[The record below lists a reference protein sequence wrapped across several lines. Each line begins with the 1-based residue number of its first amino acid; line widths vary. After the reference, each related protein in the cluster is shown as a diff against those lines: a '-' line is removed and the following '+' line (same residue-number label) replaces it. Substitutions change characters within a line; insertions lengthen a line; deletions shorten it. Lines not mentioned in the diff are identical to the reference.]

1 MNIMIIA
8 SPQMVANSQSRSVQ
22 CNLLRRVTHLI
33 DLHFLGHRMSA
44 PASLPV
50 KIVPSIIRPIAYRI
64 LSKKHGLNIQTDA
77 LSVLTDAIALKFG
90 AEWKGPKCHQ
100 FLEEIAKLWKQQD
113 RGIFIDGPGLTQVVK
128 ELSKDKEVPRAVESF
143 IEPLKASKFD
153 TVSDAIAP
161 PATDGTDLNWRDFF
175 KFVTPDVQPKF
186 VFDRVRK
193 QFVPQPVAKSKLSN
207 TLRLSTEYYN
217 QRYYVGMDR
226 LSRDENF
233 KRSTFSSIA
242 GVGTSM
248 HATSEIT
255 LIKNVLGRDGQKFTL
270 FGLLSKNVNGN
281 YILEDSS
288 DYIELNIKQARK
300 TPGSFYS
307 TGMLLIIEGIYSASG
322 GSMSNDANVISGC
335 FHVSYLQHPQA
346 ERREAS
352 LDAYGH
358 LDFLGVHSDP
368 LTLARSS
375 AMVKI
380 DRPLRKRLTS
390 LERSL
395 VNHKL
400 VMLGCN
406 IYFDNFKVMAGLKK
420 FFSVME
426 EMLEDQQDQGEEGHT
441 TIILP
446 GSFVSTP
453 LTLTNASLSLILSS
467 ENYKSYFDS
476 FAEMLSGFPLV
487 VNKCKFVLIPGP
499 NDPWQSTFSLGRSS
513 LDALPQTSIPRVFTT
528 RLERLLPK
536 GSLIFGWNPMRINY
550 ISQELVLFRDDIM
563 NKFKRNDIIFQSDL
577 DLENQAVKLENVG
590 KDTDV
595 ENIMSDEVHLPTK
608 IKMARQLV
616 KTLLD
621 QGDLQPFLKDLRVIN
636 TNYQHLIRI
645 EPLPTTLMLFDS
657 GFKSFEVTYNGCKVA
672 NIGGLIDNQNSRKL
686 NYVEYSPASKKY
698 NFKELFF

>member
-1 MNIMIIA
+1 
-8 SPQMVANSQSRSVQ
+8 
-22 CNLLRRVTHLI
+22 
-33 DLHFLGHRMSA
+33 MSA

-77 LSVLTDAIALKFG
+77 LAVLTEAIALKFG
-90 AEWKGPKCHQ
+90 AEWKGPKCQQ

-113 RGIFIDGPGLTQVVK
+113 RGIFIDGQGLTQVVK
-128 ELSKDKEVPRAVESF
+128 ELSKDKDVPRAVESF
-143 IEPLKASKFD
+143 IEPMKASKFD
-153 TVSDAIAP
+153 TITDAVAP
-161 PATDGTDLNWRDFF
+161 PATDITDLNWRDFF

-193 QFVPQPVAKSKLSN
+193 QFSPQPVAKSKLSN
-207 TLRLSTEYYN
+207 TLRLATEYYN
-217 QRYYVGMDR
+217 QRYYLRMDR

-233 KRSTFSSIA
+233 KKTTFSSIA
-242 GVGTSM
+242 GVSTSLHSGT
-248 HATSEIT
+248 ASEIT

-288 DYIELNIKQARK
+288 DYIELSIKQARK

-307 TGMLLIIEGIYSASG
+307 TGMLLIAEGIYSASG

-358 LDFLGVHSDP
+358 LDYLGVHSDP
-368 LTLARSS
+368 FTLARSS

-400 VMLGCN
+400 VILGCN
-406 IYFDNFKVMAGLKK
+406 IYFDDFKIMTGLKK
-420 FFSVME
+420 FFAVME
-426 EMLEDQQDQGEEGHT
+426 EMLEDQQDQGEEGCT
-441 TIILP
+441 TIIMT

-453 LTLTNASLSLILSS
+453 LTLTNSSLSLILSS
-467 ENYKSYFDS
+467 ENYKSYFDG
-476 FAEMLSGFPLV
+476 FAEMLSAYPLV
-487 VNKCKFVLIPGP
+487 VNKCKFALIPGP

-528 RLERLLPK
+528 RLERLLPR
-536 GSLIFGWNPMRINY
+536 GNLIYGWNPMRINY

-563 NKFKRNDIIFQSDL
+563 NKLKRNDIIFQSDL
-577 DLENQAVKLENVG
+577 ELEKQAVKLENSG
-590 KDTDV
+590 KDTEV
-595 ENIMSDEVHLPTK
+595 ENIISDEVHLPTK

-645 EPLPTTLMLFDS
+645 EPLPTTIMLFDS
-657 GFKSFEVTYNGCKVA
+657 GFECFEVTYNGCKVA
-672 NIGGLIDNQNSRKL
+672 NIGSLISNQNARKF
-686 NYVEYSPASKKY
+686 NYAEYSPASKKY
-698 NFKELFF
+698 TFKELFF

>member
-1 MNIMIIA
+1 MNVMIIA
-8 SPQMVANSQSRSVQ
+8 SPQMVANSPSRSVQ

-33 DLHFLGHRMSA
+33 DLLFLGHRMSA

-90 AEWKGPKCHQ
+90 AEWKGPKCQQ

-143 IEPLKASKFD
+143 IEPIKASKFD
-153 TVSDAIAP
+153 TISDAIAP
-161 PATDGTDLNWRDFF
+161 PATDVTDLNWRDFF

-242 GVGTSM
+242 GVSTSM

-368 LTLARSS
+368 FTLARSS

-406 IYFDNFKVMAGLKK
+406 IYFDNFKIMAGLKK
-420 FFSVME
+420 FFSLME

-467 ENYKSYFDS
+467 ENYKSYFDN

-536 GSLIFGWNPMRINY
+536 GSLIYGWNTMRINY

-577 DLENQAVKLENVG
+577 DLENQALKLENAG

-636 TNYQHLIRI
+636 TNYQRLIRI
-645 EPLPTTLMLFDS
+645 EPLPTTIMLFDS

-698 NFKELFF
+698 TFNELFF